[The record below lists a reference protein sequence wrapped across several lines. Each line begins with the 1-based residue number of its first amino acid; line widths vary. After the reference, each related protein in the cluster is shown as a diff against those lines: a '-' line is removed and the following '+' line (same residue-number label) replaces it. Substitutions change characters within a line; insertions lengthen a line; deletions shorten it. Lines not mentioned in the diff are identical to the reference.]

1 MHADKVQP
9 LMRRQEGA
17 QRDPIG
23 ALLIPFGV
31 STAYEHLQIRAP
43 SIERNLEHRIGGA
56 SDDVEGGLG

>member
-1 MHADKVQP
+1 
-9 LMRRQEGA
+9 MRRQEGA

-43 SIERNLEHRIGGA
+43 SIEGNVEHRIGGA
-56 SDDVEGGLG
+56 SDDVEGGLS